1 MSKSIFDFENP
12 GDRAKTRIKRA
23 ENGASTPILLLATLG
38 CVEFIFV
45 CFTQQGA
52 ERIILKDIRR
62 AQPIK
67 TTDTKSASFLG
78 FVGFLCIAALSFQSL
93 ASQNAAVVEKQS
105 LRADVIQSEVESAL
119 GIATAHISVR
129 IQRGN
134 SIENYIPWLAKTT
147 PIIRIALPQNWI
159 DQRSKQVGGSDASMQ
174 MLMDLV
180 YNVEPTAIV
189 EIVFVQNIPVATA
202 TANTSEPSPK
212 QIAIIAGLLAL
223 LLSGSFIDRRRRKE
237 EICIC
242 DCSRRIKNDDYYY
255 IYPPRDIPQRAAGER
270 TFWGGKRFPRAQKI
284 PTA

>member
-1 MSKSIFDFENP
+1 M
-12 GDRAKTRIKRA
+12 
-23 ENGASTPILLLATLG
+23 
-38 CVEFIFV
+38 EFIFV

-62 AQPIK
+62 AQPIQ

-78 FVGFLCIAALSFQSL
+78 FVGILCIAALSFQSL
-93 ASQNAAVVEKQS
+93 ANQNAAVVEKQS
-105 LRADVIQSEVESAL
+105 LRADVMQSEVESAL
-119 GIATAHISVR
+119 GIATAQISVR

-180 YNVEPTAIV
+180 YKVEPTAIV

-237 EICIC
+237 EICIVRYEGTPTEEALAILQMEHSIAKC
-242 DCSRRIKNDDYYY
+242 AIDALKGTRKIEVLHEIIGLEEIGNELPIVEVAKEVQATAPNCS
-255 IYPPRDIPQRAAGER
+255 
-270 TFWGGKRFPRAQKI
+270 
-284 PTA
+284 